1 MLNEMTEKSKQWVTN
16 IVQITHIVT
25 MLTVTFFV
33 DILFMMLEGLQV
45 KYPSW
50 EK

>member
-33 DILFMMLEGLQV
+33 DILFRNH
-45 KYPSW
+45 P
-50 EK
+50 